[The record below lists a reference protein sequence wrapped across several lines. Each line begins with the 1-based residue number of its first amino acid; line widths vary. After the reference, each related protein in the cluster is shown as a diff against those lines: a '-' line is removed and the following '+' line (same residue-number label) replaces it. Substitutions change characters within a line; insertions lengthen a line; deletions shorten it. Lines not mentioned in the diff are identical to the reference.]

1 MSGPDA
7 RLNLIAQRQLQ
18 ALGRMQGYL
27 ADRMEILNSARGWL
41 IAEQGDEDPDIMDVL
56 SVAEFLA
63 GDRITES

>member
-1 MSGPDA
+1 LSSPDA

-18 ALGRMQGYL
+18 ALGRIPGYL

-41 IAEQGDEDPDIMDVL
+41 ITEQGDEEPDVMDIL

>member
-27 ADRMEILNSARGWL
+27 ADRMEILNTARGWL